1 MSIATVVTRGFGSF
15 GSVNK
20 LPTLGYSIGEEVVV
34 TPYSFT
40 MEVGRVYVPGAYS
53 GRAFSPGL
61 PVSTTHVPGF
71 QRAKVI
77 K

>member
-1 MSIATVVTRGFGSF
+1 MSVAAVVTRGFGSF

-20 LPTLGYSIGEEVVV
+20 LPTLGYGIGAAA

-40 MEVGRVYVPGAYS
+40 MQVGRVYVPGMSA
-53 GRAFSPGL
+53 GRVFTPG
-61 PVSTTHVPGF
+61 PTVSTTHAPGF

>member
-1 MSIATVVTRGFGSF
+1 MSVSPIVTRGFGSF

-20 LPTLGYSIGEEVVV
+20 LPTLGYGIGAPA

-40 MEVGRVYVPGAYS
+40 MQVGRVYVPGMSA
-53 GRAFSPGL
+53 GRIFTPG
-61 PVSTTHVPGF
+61 PTVSTTHVPGF